1 MTFARYFKI
10 SSHCLIATG
19 FIAIASTRAIDRIP
33 VILFAAVFVS
43 SWFLDTGRI
52 RRLIP
57 TWALNCL
64 GILYLPFCIL
74 DYLLLS
80 GSLMPAIFHLLFFT
94 AAIKLLTLSKDRDY
108 ILLYL
113 ISLAELLAAS
123 TLTVNIVFAACFL
136 VFLFS
141 GISTLILF
149 EMHRTNA
156 RIQKEFNVLPLV
168 VPKHLRGTGME
179 LFAPFPAGLLLTMVI
194 GITVLIMIVSIPIF
208 FLLPRVTVGLY
219 QRPSGSMQLTSGFS
233 ERVELGQIGNIK
245 RSDVVVMR
253 VKTDKDRSALPA
265 NLKWRGLAFDYY
277 DGRAWKRTYQIR
289 GAIPVQSWHYKLEDT
304 TQGTDW
310 INQTFFLEAL
320 STDVI
325 FATHKALAVSRDVG
339 LLLRDGSENLYAPRP
354 SYRKLRYSVVSDPI
368 RPDPANISDLRPI
381 PKEILKTYTQVPPE
395 DPRIEELAKQ
405 ATSKAKDKYSK
416 ALALAQYLRTNY
428 AYSLKLRGHPNS
440 NDPLAMFLFE
450 TRSGHCEYFASAMAI
465 MLRQLGIPARL
476 VNGFQIGEY
485 NRLGNNWTVRQH
497 DAHSWVEAYF
507 PPYGWIEFDPTP
519 PEPEHPKTGFLLMMH
534 NLADAIDLWWWDGVV
549 NYDFSKQSLVIG
561 HLRAGADELLQ
572 NVWGFSNLFQA
583 NLQKKMSRF
592 SFPAI
597 ALSLIRKWAMGIPVV
612 ALAVLLLTRPARR
625 RLLGWLQRAIYRQ
638 NPRMVIT
645 SFYMEAMA
653 LLGREGIKRGRAQ
666 TPMEFA
672 HSIGNHPAGEPFLSL
687 TRIYNA
693 VRYGPP
699 GIPFQRSTAETLLR
713 ALRTALKKKCRE
725 FHKMSL

>member
-1 MTFARYFKI
+1 MTFARCFKI
-10 SSHCLIATG
+10 SSHCLIAAG
-19 FIAIASTRAIDRIP
+19 FIAIASTGAIDRAP
-33 VILFAAVFVS
+33 VILFTAVFIS
-43 SWFLDTGRI
+43 SWFLDTGRV

-57 TWALNCL
+57 TWVFNSL
-64 GILYLPFCIL
+64 GILYLPFCL
-74 DYLLLS
+74 MDYLLLS
-80 GSLMPAIFHLLFFT
+80 GSFMYAIFHLLFFT
-94 AAIKLLTLSKDRDY
+94 AAVKLLTLSKDRDY

-113 ISLAELLAAS
+113 ISFAELLAAS

-136 VFLFS
+136 LFLFS

-156 RIQKEFNVLPLV
+156 RIQKKFNVQPLV
-168 VPKHLRGTGME
+168 VPRQLRGTGME
-179 LFAPFPAGLLLTMVI
+179 LFAPFPAGLLLTTVI
-194 GITVLIMIVSIPIF
+194 GITAMILVVSIPIF

-245 RSDVVVMR
+245 QSDVVVMR
-253 VKTDKDRSALPA
+253 VKTDRDRSALPA
-265 NLKWRGLAFDYY
+265 NLKWRGLAYDYY
-277 DGRAWKRTYQIR
+277 DGRAWKRTHPIR
-289 GAIPVQSWHYKLEDT
+289 GTIPVQSWHYKLENT

-339 LLLRDGSENLYAPRP
+339 LLLRDESENLYAPRP

-381 PKEILKTYTQVPPE
+381 PQEILNTYTQVPPE

-405 ATSKAKDKYSK
+405 ATGKAKDKYAK
-416 ALALAQYLRTNY
+416 ALALEQYLRTNY
-428 AYSLKLRGHPNS
+428 AYSLRLRGNPNS

-485 NRLGNNWTVRQH
+485 NRIGDNWTVRQY

-519 PEPEHPKTGFLLMMH
+519 PQPEHPKAGFLLTMH
-534 NLADAIDLWWWDGVV
+534 NLADAIDLWWWDGIV
-549 NYDFSKQSLVIG
+549 NYDFAKQSLAIN
-561 HLRAGADELLQ
+561 HLRTRADDLLQ
-572 NVWGFSNLFQA
+572 SVWGLASFLQA
-583 NLQKKMSRF
+583 NFREKMNRV
-592 SFPAI
+592 SFPTFAS
-597 ALSLIRKWAMGIPVV
+597 SLIRKWALWVPLV
-612 ALAVLLLTRPARR
+612 AIAVLLTIRPARR
-625 RLLGWLQRAIYRQ
+625 RLAGWWQRARYRQ
-638 NPRMVIT
+638 NTKIVAT
-645 SFYMEAMA
+645 SYYMEALA
-653 LLGREGIKRGRAQ
+653 LLGAEGMKRARAQ

-672 HSIGNHPAGEPFLSL
+672 LSIGNHPAGEPFLSL

-693 VRYGPP
+693 ARYGPP
-699 GIPFQRSTAETLLR
+699 SIPFQRLDAEAFLG
-713 ALRTALKKKCRE
+713 ALRKALRSKNG
-725 FHKMSL
+725 